1 MRLAEGGVYYWF
13 TYNICIMD
21 RNEINERPS
30 GYLIMD
36 TCCFLNYIE
45 GERSDAFEYEEIK
58 KFIERNKLWLVITP
72 YTLYECIQSC
82 VTEESI
88 KQRGQKMLE
97 AWEFWVLNINGL
109 IGEPSFEF
117 GPDFVFSLN
126 VGVGP
131 LKDFVEKRSA
141 FREKVYHSLVP
152 RMTLLAQLIA
162 VIYLMITEVDEHGNY
177 PRGFEYR
184 IKLIM
189 GQYFQSEPNFRVQLY
204 SFIQYPDRMGLVMK
218 DGLLAKTWDAKDK
231 FNEFVQNWAI
241 QIIAV
246 SKVIMDEKLA
256 DEDLDVGELNARI
269 VKELNRTVGQYNR
282 EAMVKQY
289 KLFGKKFNKLL
300 TIDSLVDQA
309 MPNGDAVFNHLFKK
323 VVGNWFLP
331 GGQGKTLVN
340 TIIDYVNLGVVE
352 KFGKAPVIY
361 MTEEKAFVDLA
372 LCIKDES
379 FRLTQ
384 AYYKK
389 YYKRK
394 PKV

>member
-1 MRLAEGGVYYWF
+1 M
-13 TYNICIMD
+13 TD
-21 RNEINERPS
+21 HNEINEHPS

-45 GERSDAFEYEEIK
+45 GKRSDAFEYEEIK
-58 KFIERNKLWLVITP
+58 EFIERNKFWLVITP

-88 KQRGQKMLE
+88 KQRGRKMLE

-109 IGEPSFEF
+109 IGEPGFEF

-126 VGVGP
+126 VGVGSS
-131 LKDFVEKRSA
+131 KVFVEKRNA
-141 FREKVYHSLVP
+141 FREKVYRSLVQ

-162 VIYLMITEVDEHGNY
+162 VIYLLITEVDEQGIY
-177 PRGFEYR
+177 PRGFDYR
-184 IKLIM
+184 IKLII
-189 GQYFQSEPNFRVQLY
+189 GQYFQKEPNFRAQLY
-204 SFIQYPDRMGLVMK
+204 SFLQHPDRMGLTME
-218 DGLLAKTWDAKDK
+218 DGVLTKTWDAKDK
-231 FNEFVQNWAI
+231 FNEFVQDWAI

-256 DEDLDVGELNARI
+256 NEDLDIGELNTRI
-269 VKELNRTVGQYNR
+269 VKEHKKIVGQYDR

-289 KLFGKKFNKLL
+289 KLFIKKYKKLL
-300 TIDSLVDQA
+300 TIDSLVDQVISD
-309 MPNGDAVFNHLFKK
+309 GDAVFNHLFKR

-331 GGQGKTLVN
+331 RGQGKTLVN

-352 KFGKAPVIY
+352 RLGKAPVIY
-361 MTEEKAFVDLA
+361 MTEERAFVDLA
-372 LCIKDES
+372 LSIKDDS

-384 AYYKK
+384 AFYKK
-389 YYKRK
+389 YYKRM
-394 PKV
+394 PKA